1 MLVCRES
8 WDEMANYYNLIRDC
22 IHSVRDEVQ
31 GKHGTI
37 MQQLHERQC
46 SYVLEELSKVLESL
60 QSRLSVNS
68 SLNRD
73 DDVHRR
79 NVVLLHLHGAVKRA
93 QNLVDRCCIKNLSS
107 SWLAAA
113 MTLVNITEE
122 VIAILLDLHQWT
134 TMLEIISIG
143 AVARE
148 GSHEIEMRTK
158 PLEAG
163 EVGSNHHHLLEKNLH
178 SSNHPLQI
186 AALQDREDLVKKIAY
201 SGKKHTSH
209 EDPDYILGVYL
220 ESQLNHSE
228 GQRPESIQQRLRDS
242 YTYLGVLGYGGS
254 GMVLEVKWLGQ
265 QIALKISDTIDEPEA
280 TMLKQLHH
288 PNIIQ
293 FFHYCEDP
301 TIQRSYIFMD
311 RMSTNLQ
318 KHIKN
323 LKVSML
329 QSSLGPRSKD
339 LRPFSLPVAIDV
351 MGQVAEAMRHLH
363 DKNLAHRDLKT
374 SNILVKQVSDSM
386 LELHTQGYLEVK
398 LADFGLPKAY
408 PKSSIFEELSRKR
421 GTTVYGAPEI
431 YGSEQNS
438 DIINFPLK
446 ADVWSFGM
454 ICSEILTGIEP
465 FVDEKPIKTLHDM
478 ISHNGVRPS
487 LPQDCPSYLRICIT
501 RCWILDPAR
510 RPSFSELC
518 GMLRHAKLLSLEL
531 GQVQDSDQISNYA
544 DSTLARGMRTIPPR

>member
-1 MLVCRES
+1 
-8 WDEMANYYNLIRDC
+8 MANYYNLIRDC

-31 GKHGTI
+31 GKHGTVL
-37 MQQLHERQC
+37 QLHERQC

-60 QSRLSVNS
+60 QSRLDS
-68 SLNRD
+68 SLKRD

-93 QNLVDRCCIKNLSS
+93 QKLVDRCCIQNLSS

-134 TMLEIISIG
+134 TSLLEITLIG
-143 AVARE
+143 A

-163 EVGSNHHHLLEKNLH
+163 EVGSNHHLLEGNHLH

-186 AALQDREDLVKKIAY
+186 AALQDREDLVEKIANY
-201 SGKKHTSH
+201 SGKHTSH

-220 ESQLNHSE
+220 ESQLMNHSE
-228 GQRPESIQQRLRDS
+228 QQRPDESIQQRLRDS
-242 YTYLGVLGYGGS
+242 YTYLGVLGYGAS
-254 GMVLEVKWLGQ
+254 GMVLEVKWMGQ
-265 QIALKISDTIDEPEA
+265 QVALKISDTIDEPEA

-293 FFHYCEDP
+293 FFHYGEDP
-301 TIQRSYIFMD
+301 TIPRSYIFMD

-323 LKVSML
+323 LKVSKL
-329 QSSLGPRSKD
+329 QSSLEPRSKD
-339 LRPFSLPVAIDV
+339 LRPFSLPVAIDI

-363 DKNLAHRDLKT
+363 DKNLVHRDLKT

-408 PKSSIFEELSRKR
+408 ANSSIFEELSRKG

-438 DIINFPLK
+438 DINFPLK

-465 FVDEKPIKTLHDM
+465 FVDEKPIKTLHDR

-501 RCWILDPAR
+501 RCWSLDPAR

-518 GMLRHAKLLSLEL
+518 EMLRHAKLLSLEL
-531 GQVQDSDQISNYA
+531 GQPQDIDQIY
-544 DSTLARGMRTIPPR
+544 STLARGMRTVPPR